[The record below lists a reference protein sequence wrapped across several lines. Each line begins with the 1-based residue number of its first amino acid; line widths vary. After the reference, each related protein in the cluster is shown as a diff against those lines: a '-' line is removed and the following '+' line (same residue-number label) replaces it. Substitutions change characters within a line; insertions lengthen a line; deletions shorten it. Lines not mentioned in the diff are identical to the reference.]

1 MIKLVMCT
9 LALVAAPTAAFADET
24 HEYEVAID
32 DLDLGSKAGLAAF
45 DTRISEAATAVCKR
59 AYRGDN
65 LGLAHIRKCRSD
77 VVAAAMPQRSRA
89 QAAHRSNAPVLA
101 VTLRVVGQ

>member
-1 MIKLVMCT
+1 MMKLMMST
-9 LALVAAPTAAFADET
+9 LALVAAPVPAFADDT
-24 HEYEVAID
+24 HEYKVAID

-45 DTRISEAATAVCKR
+45 DARISDAATTVCKR

-65 LGLAHIRKCRSD
+65 LGLAHIAKCRSD

-89 QAAHRSNAPVLA
+89 QAAHRANAPVLA